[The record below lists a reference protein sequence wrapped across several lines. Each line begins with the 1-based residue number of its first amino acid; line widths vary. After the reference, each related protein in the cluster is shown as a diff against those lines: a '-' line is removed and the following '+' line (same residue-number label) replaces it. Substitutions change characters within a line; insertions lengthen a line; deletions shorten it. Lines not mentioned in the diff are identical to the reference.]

1 MDLNFDTTTIV
12 PSAPQTNEVL
22 PPGLYT
28 VEVTNVTD
36 KSNANGSG
44 CEIELTVIEPKAHER
59 RKIWTTLYVNHSN
72 DTTQRIAREQIA
84 ALGQAAGIKELRTTD
99 ELFGKVVR
107 VRTKIREA
115 RGGYPER
122 ADIAGYMA
130 AGAVLPA
137 ATAAKPAAPAAPAT
151 SAKPWERRAA

>member
-1 MDLNFDTTTIV
+1 MNLNFDTAAIV
-12 PSAPQTNEVL
+12 PSAPQNTNEVL

-36 KSNANGSG
+36 KANANGSG
-44 CEIELTVIEPKAHER
+44 CEIELTVVDGAHER
-59 RKIWTTLYVNHSN
+59 RKIWTTLYINHSN
-72 DTTQRIAREQIA
+72 ETTQRIAREQIV
-84 ALGQAAGIKELRTTD
+84 ALGQAAGIKELTNTD

-115 RGGYPER
+115 RNGYPER

-130 AGAVLPA
+130 ASG
-137 ATAAKPAAPAAPAT
+137 AAPAAAAAVKPAAA
-151 SAKPWERRAA
+151 AKPWERRAA

>member
-1 MDLNFDTTTIV
+1 MNLNFDTAAIV
-12 PSAPQTNEVL
+12 PSTPQNANEVL

-36 KSNANGSG
+36 KANANGSG

-72 DTTQRIAREQIA
+72 ETTQRIAREQIV
-84 ALGQAAGIKELRTTD
+84 ALGQAAGIKELTNTD

-115 RGGYPER
+115 RNGYPER

-130 AGAVLPA
+130 AGDTAPPA
-137 ATAAKPAAPAAPAT
+137 AASRREAPPAA
-151 SAKPWERRAA
+151 AKPWERRAA